1 MLFFVHKKMDEPS
14 FFSVLYAKPNNLIA
28 FETFHIN
35 LLGMVAYPIASLT
48 RGSCPMWLN
57 DKITDRYKYFNFIIK
72 RKTTKT
78 VKKLFWTFFTL
89 DLVLKHIVLEF

>member
-1 MLFFVHKKMDEPS
+1 MDQPS
-14 FFSVLYAKPNNLIA
+14 FFSVLYAKLNNLIA

-48 RGSCPMWLN
+48 RELCPMWLN
-57 DKITDRYKYFNFIIK
+57 DKITDRYTDFSLILK

-78 VKKLFWTFFTL
+78 VKKN
-89 DLVLKHIVLEF
+89 I